1 MIIIQY
7 EEQIMLSFETI
18 KRIMKT
24 KSNGRQISD
33 KAVVVMS
40 IYVEKYVKNVTEK
53 GLEVLDEMN
62 NNREIQSLRKQ
73 MRLDDKCVLEGIN
86 IINQDSLLNIPGK
99 QVGVIKEEKENIMHS
114 QINETLTEVT

>member
-7 EEQIMLSFETI
+7 EEQIILSFETI

-24 KSNGRQISD
+24 KSNGRQISN
-33 KAVVVMS
+33 KAVVLMS

-62 NNREIQSLRKQ
+62 KNREIQGLRKQ
-73 MRLDDKCVLEGIN
+73 IRLDDKCVLEGIT
-86 IINQDSLLNIPGK
+86 IINQESLLNIPGK
-99 QVGVIKEEKENIMHS
+99 QVGVIEEEKENNMHS
-114 QINETLTEVT
+114 QINETLTEVA

>member
-1 MIIIQY
+1 
-7 EEQIMLSFETI
+7 MLSFETI

-62 NNREIQSLRKQ
+62 KNREIQGLRKQ
-73 MRLDDKCVLEGIN
+73 IRLDDKCVLEGIT
-86 IINQDSLLNIPGK
+86 IINQESLLNIPEKTGRRTK
-99 QVGVIKEEKENIMHS
+99 KKGIKYVMHTPENKTNQGVEIS
-114 QINETLTEVT
+114 

>member
-1 MIIIQY
+1 VIIIQY

-33 KAVVVMS
+33 KAVVLMS

-53 GLEVLDEMN
+53 SLEVLDEMN
-62 NNREIQSLRKQ
+62 KNRKIQNI
-73 MRLDDKCVLEGIN
+73 RLKKRLNDNCIRRGAR
-86 IINQDSLLNIPGK
+86 IINYDCLYNNNDDDGLQSISNTSNYK
-99 QVGVIKEEKENIMHS
+99 N
-114 QINETLTEVT
+114 INEVEII

>member
-24 KSNGRQISD
+24 KSNGRQISN
-33 KAVVVMS
+33 KAVVLMS

-62 NNREIQSLRKQ
+62 KNREIQGLRKQ
-73 MRLDDKCVLEGIN
+73 IRLDDKCVLEGIT
-86 IINQDSLLNIPGK
+86 IINQESLLNIPGK
-99 QVGVIKEEKENIMHS
+99 QVGVIEEEKENNMHS
-114 QINETLTEVT
+114 QINETLTEVA